1 MNGWRSR
8 FRPPLTNPL
17 GIKLTV
23 SILVGESN
31 HIMGR
36 TSPTYRPPAA
46 FYGPCETAR
55 ISVYILRESSSTS
68 MLILF
73 YALCRMFLQ
82 KVDLAAIRYRRWVGP
97 LCHRELIEVRWRNC
111 NALHQFL
118 KIECK
123 WPQCT
128 RYNELARTFEFIH
141 RLFEVIQK
149 FSYVFHCQSRQ
160 LHVFECHQ

>member
-1 MNGWRSR
+1 MLELTGVWRGNNELVRMDWTALWRYNQILESRQRELICLCCPMNGWRSR

-123 WPQCT
+123 
-128 RYNELARTFEFIH
+128 
-141 RLFEVIQK
+141 
-149 FSYVFHCQSRQ
+149 
-160 LHVFECHQ
+160 

>member
-1 MNGWRSR
+1 MLELTGVWRGNNELVRMDWTALWRYNQILESRQRELICLCCPMNGWRSR

-55 ISVYILRESSSTS
+55 IGVYILRESSSTS
-68 MLILF
+68 MLILC
-73 YALCRMFLQ
+73 YTLCRMFLQ
-82 KVDLAAIRYRRWVGP
+82 KVDLAAIQYRRWVGP
-97 LCHRELIEVRWRNC
+97 LCHCELIEVRWRNC
-111 NALHQFL
+111 NALHQFM

-123 WPQCT
+123 
-128 RYNELARTFEFIH
+128 
-141 RLFEVIQK
+141 
-149 FSYVFHCQSRQ
+149 
-160 LHVFECHQ
+160 